1 MAITIPITGL
11 KDWLEVRDQ
20 LTKVG
25 IIRKSDVV
33 LLSRDQVRVNIHF
46 VGDAEQLTTALE
58 QANLSLQQE
67 NGEWIVMPIGV
78 FQPPRT

>member
-1 MAITIPITGL
+1 
-11 KDWLEVRDQ
+11 
-20 LTKVG
+20 
-25 IIRKSDVV
+25 
-33 LLSRDQVRVNIHF
+33 

-58 QANLSLQQE
+58 QANLSLLQE

>member
-1 MAITIPITGL
+1 
-11 KDWLEVRDQ
+11 
-20 LTKVG
+20 
-25 IIRKSDVV
+25 